1 MLIFGHKLIEKPEF
15 CWLTRAE
22 FKQNAVNCFV
32 YDESL
37 IQKAQKAGVKFGI
50 LAQNADEILLANAL
64 SAKFILIDGAD
75 FLNLANQNAKNQ
87 TLKNAKIS
95 AKNATKK
102 SEFLAQ
108 NSHENLA
115 KKSHN
120 LAKNFSQISVKISA
134 QKASQKSAKK
144 IAKQA
149 SKMAEFYLFD
159 SKILFITNSLEKLE
173 KAYKIGFDGVI
184 LKELLQKI

>member
-1 MLIFGHKLIEKPEF
+1 MLIFGHKLIETPEF

-22 FKQNAVNCFV
+22 FKQNAINCFI

-64 SAKFILIDGAD
+64 SAKFILIDGVD
-75 FLNLANQNAKNQ
+75 FLPNAKNQ
-87 TLKNAKIS
+87 ALKNAKIS
-95 AKNATKK
+95 AQK
-102 SEFLAQ
+102 
-108 NSHENLA
+108 LA
-115 KKSHN
+115 KK
-120 LAKNFSQISVKISA
+120 
-134 QKASQKSAKK
+134 
-144 IAKQA
+144 A

-159 SKILFITNSLEKLE
+159 SKILLITNSLEKLE
-173 KAYKIGFDGVI
+173 KAYKMGVDGVI

>member
-15 CWLTRAE
+15 CWLTKAE
-22 FKQNAVNCFV
+22 FKQNAVNCFI

-50 LAQNADEILLANAL
+50 LAQNGDEILLANAL

-75 FLNLANQNAKNQ
+75 FLNLANQNTKNQ
-87 TLKNAKIS
+87 ALKNAKIS
-95 AKNATKK
+95 AKK
-102 SEFLAQ
+102 L
-108 NSHENLA
+108 
-115 KKSHN
+115 
-120 LAKNFSQISVKISA
+120 
-134 QKASQKSAKK
+134 
-144 IAKQA
+144 AKQA

-159 SKILFITNSLEKLE
+159 SKILLITNSLEKLE
-173 KAYKIGFDGVI
+173 KAYKMGVDGVI

>member
-1 MLIFGHKLIEKPEF
+1 MLIFGHKLIETPEF

-22 FKQNAVNCFV
+22 FKQNAINCFI

-75 FLNLANQNAKNQ
+75 FLNLTNPNAKNQ
-87 TLKNAKIS
+87 ALKDA
-95 AKNATKK
+95 
-102 SEFLAQ
+102 
-108 NSHENLA
+108 
-115 KKSHN
+115 
-120 LAKNFSQISVKISA
+120 KISA
-134 QKASQKSAKK
+134 QKLAKK
-144 IAKQA
+144 A

-159 SKILFITNSLEKLE
+159 SKILLITNSLEKLE
-173 KAYKIGFDGVI
+173 KAYKMGVDGVI

>member
-1 MLIFGHKLIEKPEF
+1 MLIFGHKLIETPEF

-22 FKQNAVNCFV
+22 FKQNAINCFI

-75 FLNLANQNAKNQ
+75 FLNLTNPNAKNQ
-87 TLKNAKIS
+87 ALKDA
-95 AKNATKK
+95 
-102 SEFLAQ
+102 
-108 NSHENLA
+108 
-115 KKSHN
+115 
-120 LAKNFSQISVKISA
+120 KISA
-134 QKASQKSAKK
+134 QKLAKK
-144 IAKQA
+144 A

-159 SKILFITNSLEKLE
+159 SKILLITNSLEKLD
-173 KAYKIGFDGVI
+173 KAYKMGVDGVI

>member
-15 CWLTRAE
+15 YWLTRAE
-22 FKQNAVNCFV
+22 FKQNAVNCFI

-75 FLNLANQNAKNQ
+75 FLNSANPNAKNQ
-87 TLKNAKIS
+87 ALKNAKIS

-108 NSHENLA
+108 KPSQISAKKLA
-115 KKSHN
+115 KK
-120 LAKNFSQISVKISA
+120 
-134 QKASQKSAKK
+134 
-144 IAKQA
+144 A

-159 SKILFITNSLEKLE
+159 SKILLITNSLEKLD
-173 KAYKIGFDGVI
+173 KAYKMGVDGVI